1 MSPDQQMLDLLLRH
15 GASPYNP
22 DKDGMLQMLVRPTG
36 AKQWFKAKPV
46 WKDRWCALIPR
57 CNPQGV
63 VVASEL
69 PVFAKDKSRLKAI
82 PNVTEAQPS
91 QQGVPAADG
100 TVPGSTV
107 GLELAKT
114 QSSKPDGFVAA
125 GCLLSGWTIF
135 VGLLSTAGNKDWRQ
149 CDALAH
155 FIAPSHLHLQPQAQV
170 STQA

>member
-1 MSPDQQMLDLLLRH
+1 MMMSTGQTALHIVLDNMSPDQQMLDLLLRH

-22 DKDGMLQMLVRPTG
+22 DKDG
-36 AKQWFKAKPV
+36 
-46 WKDRWCALIPR
+46 
-57 CNPQGV
+57 
-63 VVASEL
+63 
-69 PVFAKDKSRLKAI
+69 LK
-82 PNVTEAQPS
+82 PS
-91 QQGVPAADG
+91 QFGRTGGVLSYPDG

-155 FIAPSHLHLQPQAQV
+155 FMAPSHLHLQPQAQV